1 MQTNKYTA
9 AEQAE
14 NISKLIAILYTF
26 TPVRPVF
33 HWLYT
38 PLLTPR
44 YSHKS
49 APFLFSLVK

>member
-1 MQTNKYTA
+1 M
-9 AEQAE
+9 
-14 NISKLIAILYTF
+14 IGSFDFLGW
-26 TPVRPVF
+26 VRPVF